1 MCPVEDTLLVRCP
14 LSCDCKGARVRL
26 ISRLDSS
33 SPGGSD
39 GEEPACRA
47 GDPGSIPRW
56 GRSPGEGNGNPLQYS
71 CRENPM
77 TEEPGGLHSM
87 GGKES
92 DATERLTLP
101 HTFTFSSVVPLSL
114 TLCDPMDCS
123 PPGFPVH
130 HHLPEIAQTH
140 VHPIESVMPSNHFI
154 LCRPLLL
161 LPSTQPYDKSKPL
174 WPLDAELLRNCFF
187 LINFQINTMTTTINT
202 ISLFSINF
210 KLI

>member
-1 MCPVEDTLLVRCP
+1 MIPV
-14 LSCDCKGARVRL
+14 S
-26 ISRLDSS
+26 
-33 SPGGSD
+33 
-39 GEEPACRA
+39 
-47 GDPGSIPRW
+47 
-56 GRSPGEGNGNPLQYS
+56 GRSPGEENGNPRQYS
-71 CRENPM
+71 CLEN
-77 TEEPGGLHSM
+77 SM
-87 GGKES
+87 
-92 DATERLTLP
+92 DP

-123 PPGFPVH
+123 PPGFPVR